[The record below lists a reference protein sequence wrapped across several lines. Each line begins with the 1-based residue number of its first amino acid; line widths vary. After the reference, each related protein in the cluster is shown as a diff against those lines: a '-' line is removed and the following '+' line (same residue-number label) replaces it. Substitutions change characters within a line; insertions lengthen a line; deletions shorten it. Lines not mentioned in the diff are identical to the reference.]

1 MITVAGVVHDV
12 TDFIDDHLGGKAIIK
27 SSLGRDATAMFNG
40 GVYNHS
46 NAAHNLLSTMR
57 VGVIRGGIE
66 VEVWKQTNAA
76 NRDIAAVKNE
86 QSTNVANAGVAN
98 TSDRD

>member
-12 TDFIDDHLGGKAIIK
+12 TDFIDDHLGGKAMIK
-27 SSLGRDATAMFNG
+27 SSLSRDATAMFNG